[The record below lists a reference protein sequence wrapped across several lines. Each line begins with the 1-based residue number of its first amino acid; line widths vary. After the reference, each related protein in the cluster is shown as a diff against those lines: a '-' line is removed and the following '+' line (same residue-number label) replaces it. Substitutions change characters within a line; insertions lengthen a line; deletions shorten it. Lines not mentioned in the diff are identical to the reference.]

1 MKIIRNAPEEQAE
14 RSFSVEGIGKIV
26 KRVKEQ
32 GDRAIFEYTE
42 RFDGIKLS
50 SIAVEKTKIE
60 RARVD
65 DRLERALKEAKKRL
79 ELFSSKQMEFMKG
92 FSLEISEGVETCQR
106 VEPIERIGI
115 YVPGGKAPLFSTLL
129 MCAVPAKI
137 AGVKEIAICTP
148 PVVKDEVLYTA
159 KLCGVDEIYSAGGAH
174 AIAALAFGT
183 ESIRRVDK
191 IFGPGNR
198 YVTAA
203 KKEVFGHVGIDML
216 AGPSEVLIIA
226 SENSDVEAIALD
238 LIAQAE
244 HGSDSIATLITDSE
258 DLAKRV
264 SEEVEKKLNA
274 FEWAREAIEKNGR
287 IMLVEGKERA
297 IELANRIAPE
307 HLELMDER
315 IDERELKSFGSLF
328 IGSPVAF
335 GDYCAGINHVLPT
348 NGSARFSSA
357 LSVKDFLRT
366 SNVLRVRDEG
376 KKQMDC
382 AKVMAE
388 HEGMRAHAASIEH
401 LNLG

>member
-1 MKIIRNAPEEQAE
+1 MKIIRNVSEKQVE
-14 RSFSVEGIGKIV
+14 RSFSVEGV
-26 KRVKEQ
+26 KEIIERVKEQ

-42 RFDGIKLS
+42 RFDGIKLR
-50 SIAVEKTKIE
+50 SIAVEKKKIE
-60 RARVD
+60 SAGVD

-92 FSLEISEGVETCQR
+92 FSLEIAEGVETCQR

-129 MCAVPAKI
+129 MCAVPARI
-137 AGVKEIAICTP
+137 AGVREVAICTP
-148 PVVKDEVLYTA
+148 PKVREEVLYTA
-159 KLCGVDEIYSAGGAH
+159 KLCGVDEIYSVGGAH

-287 IMLVEGKERA
+287 IILVESKEQA
-297 IELANRIAPE
+297 IELANQIAPE

-315 IDERELKSFGSLF
+315 IDERELKNFGSLF

-366 SNVLRVRDEG
+366 SNVLRLKDEG

-388 HEGMRAHAASIEH
+388 YEGMRAHTASIEH
-401 LNLG
+401 LNFG